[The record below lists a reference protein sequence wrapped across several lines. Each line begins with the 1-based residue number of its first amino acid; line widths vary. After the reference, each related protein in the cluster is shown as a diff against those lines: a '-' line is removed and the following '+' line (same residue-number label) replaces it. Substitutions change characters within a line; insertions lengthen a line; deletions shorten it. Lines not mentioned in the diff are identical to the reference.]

1 LISTGL
7 DLIPTLC
14 DFAGIPTP
22 PGLKGRSVRRL
33 AEGREPNS
41 WRDSLV
47 VENGR
52 SRMLRTDRY
61 KYIIYES
68 GSPREQLIDLA
79 QDPGEMKNLASN
91 PASSDVLKRH
101 RGLLKQWYREN
112 DEKLEEKYV
121 VP

>member
-1 LISTGL
+1 
-7 DLIPTLC
+7 
-14 DFAGIPTP
+14 
-22 PGLKGRSVRRL
+22 
-33 AEGREPNS
+33 
-41 WRDSLV
+41 
-47 VENGR
+47 
-52 SRMLRTDRY
+52 MLRTDRY